1 MKLTKSKLRQ
11 IIREEVADTT
21 QEEPEWDAEAVALLK
36 MMDELETRYNSFIVK
51 SGIDQRENA
60 DKVYQVEKS
69 IQTARE
75 ALDSLRWKL

>member
-1 MKLTKSKLRQ
+1 MKKSEILQ

>member
-60 DKVYQVEKS
+60 DKG
-69 IQTARE
+69 
-75 ALDSLRWKL
+75 